1 MQRKEGSIL
10 IIDDNK
16 ELLLALKMLLSKYF
30 NEIKTESSPKVIPSM
45 LSNNSFDIILLD
57 MNFSAGVNTGNE
69 GFYWKNKIL
78 KHDPDACI
86 VFITA
91 YGDIELAVK
100 AMKEGAIDFIHKSW
114 DEDKILSTI
123 LSAYKLRQ
131 SKVEISKLKKQQKH
145 LAASIH
151 GDEFTLQTG
160 SPAMQ
165 GLYKTVAKVASTNAN
180 VLITGENG
188 TGKEVIARLIHRQSM
203 RKDKIFVHV
212 DLGALNEN
220 LFESELFGHEKG
232 AFTGADEAREGRFEL
247 ADGGTLF
254 LDEIG
259 NLPLSLQ
266 SKLLTA
272 IQKKTVVR
280 LGSSRPVETDIR
292 LVCATNKNLG
302 KMISEG
308 SFREDLLYRINTIH
322 LELPPLRE
330 RKEDIAPLAEFA
342 LNEFAAKYDR
352 KSLKLSL
359 KAHDKLLEYN
369 WPGNIRE
376 LRHVIEKA
384 VILAETNVIYPT
396 ELGIDTKARQTV
408 HHDTYNLE
416 ENEKRI
422 IAAALNRYQ
431 GNISITA
438 KNLGINRTTLYAKIR
453 KYGL

>member
-1 MQRKEGSIL
+1 MQKKQGSIL
-10 IIDDNK
+10 VIDDNK
-16 ELLLALKMLLSKYF
+16 DLLLGLKMLLSKHF
-30 NEIKTESSPKVIPSM
+30 AKITAKSSPNVIPS
-45 LSNNSFDIILLD
+45 LLAEYTYDVILLD

-78 KHDPDACI
+78 EHDPDACI

-131 SKVEISKLKKQQKH
+131 SKVEISKLKKQQKR
-145 LAASIH
+145 LAASIP
-151 GDEFTLQTG
+151 GDEFALQTG
-160 SPAMQ
+160 TPAMQ
-165 GLYKTVAKVASTNAN
+165 KIYKTVSKVAATSAN

-266 SKLLTA
+266 SKLLSA

-280 LGSSRPVETDIR
+280 LGSSTPIETDIR

-302 KMISEG
+302 KMVSEG

-342 LNEFAAKYDR
+342 LNEFAGKYDR
-352 KSLKLSL
+352 KGLKLSL
-359 KAHDKLLEYN
+359 KAHDKLLKYN

-384 VILAETNVIYPT
+384 VILAESNVIKPS
-396 ELGIDTKARQTV
+396 ELGLDAKAKQTK

-438 KNLGINRTTLYAKIR
+438 KNLGINRTTLYAKMK